1 MLLMSLPFD
10 IFGILVRRGTDLE
23 KELSNM
29 INLNAF
35 IANAKFLLLCFSI
48 ISIAYLSYFIDCV
61 ILFCEK

>member
-10 IFGILVRRGTDLE
+10 IFSILVRRGTDLE

-35 IANAKFLLLCFSI
+35 IANAKFLLCFSI
-48 ISIAYLSYFIDCV
+48 ISIAYLSYFITV
-61 ILFCEK
+61 